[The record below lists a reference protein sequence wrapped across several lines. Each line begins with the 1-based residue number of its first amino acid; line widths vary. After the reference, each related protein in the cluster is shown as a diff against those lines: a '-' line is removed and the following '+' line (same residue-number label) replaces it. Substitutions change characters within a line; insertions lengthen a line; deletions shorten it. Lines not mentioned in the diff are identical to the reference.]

1 MASPVLLKLAEEIL
15 DQVSGLIEFSVIG
28 ALCFSVAFG
37 WDHSAFAISLELV
50 NDPFMRIEDFVGN
63 QGICRF
69 ESTEPQRLA
78 DHELAP
84 ELRVKPMGGCPAH
97 QPWHESSDSIPPLLR
112 PIALIALF
120 YELQCCADEHT
131 QGYCVFCCPPRSLK
145 SWTTSPRHLV

>member
-1 MASPVLLKLAEEIL
+1 MDSGEKVCCCFVIASGNSPVLLKLAEEIL

-84 ELRVKPMGGCPAH
+84 ELKVKPVGVAQRINRGMN
-97 QPWHESSDSIPPLLR
+97 LR
-112 PIALIALF
+112 TRSHP
-120 YELQCCADEHT
+120 CCA
-131 QGYCVFCCPPRSLK
+131 RL
-145 SWTTSPRHLV
+145 L